1 MALGKYSPL
10 EKEILVSVLTFI
22 HSEAL
27 LKAGCY
33 PRAGVGVPP
42 FGVSGPHREKKSC
55 LGAHTKYITTHNHP
69 DKNLM
74 RF

>member
-33 PRAGVGVPP
+33 PRAGVSHLLVSLGHT
-42 FGVSGPHREKKSC
+42 GRRRAVSGHILNTLR
-55 LGAHTKYITTHNHP
+55 HIITQTKIS
-69 DKNLM
+69 
-74 RF
+74 